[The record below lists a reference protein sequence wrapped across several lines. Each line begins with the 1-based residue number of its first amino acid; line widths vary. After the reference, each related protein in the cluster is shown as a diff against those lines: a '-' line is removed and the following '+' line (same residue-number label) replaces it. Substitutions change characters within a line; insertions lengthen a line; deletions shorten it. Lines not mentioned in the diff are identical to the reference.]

1 MNTSPCQNAPRH
13 ADASIHILGPER
25 APTSAGSNPGAE
37 RMNDGVAPLCRVDEI
52 PDGDAI
58 GVDVPSST
66 GGFALIVMRQGDRVF
81 AYHNECPHA
90 GRRLD
95 YAPGRFL
102 VRDARIICAV
112 HGATFAVDSGACL
125 GGPCRNGL
133 VPMPVDVVDGEVRL
147 R

>member
-1 MNTSPCQNAPRH
+1 MNES
-13 ADASIHILGPER
+13 S
-25 APTSAGSNPGAE
+25 S
-37 RMNDGVAPLCRVDEI
+37 GVLCRLDEI

-58 GVDVPSST
+58 GVHVPSAT
-66 GGFALIVMRQGDRVF
+66 GGFDLIVLRRGERVF

-90 GRRLD
+90 GRNLD

-102 VRDARIICAV
+102 VRDGRITCAV
-112 HGATFAVDSGACL
+112 HGATFAVESGACV

-133 VPMPVDVVDGEVRL
+133 VAIPIDVAGGEVRL

>member
-1 MNTSPCQNAPRH
+1 MGTK
-13 ADASIHILGPER
+13 DF
-25 APTSAGSNPGAE
+25 PG
-37 RMNDGVAPLCRVDEI
+37 LCRLDDI

-58 GVDVPSST
+58 AVPIASAS
-66 GGFALIVMRQGDRVF
+66 GGFELIVLRQGERAF

-90 GRRLD
+90 GRNLD

-102 VRDARIICAV
+102 VRDGRITCAV

-125 GGPCRNGL
+125 GGPCRSGL
-133 VPMPVDVVDGEVRL
+133 VALAVDVIDGVVRL

>member
-1 MNTSPCQNAPRH
+1 MRRDEAEHRH
-13 ADASIHILGPER
+13 LILGSEQSG
-25 APTSAGSNPGAE
+25 ASAGSNPGAD
-37 RMNDGVAPLCRVDEI
+37 DGALCRVEDI

-58 GVDVPSST
+58 GVRVPSSS
-66 GGFALIVMRQGDRVF
+66 GGFELILLRLGERVF

-90 GRRLD
+90 GRNLD

-112 HGATFAVDSGACL
+112 HGATFAVDSGACI

-133 VPMPVDVVDGEVRL
+133 VAMPIEVVDGEVRL